1 MGDDMTQLLVID
13 DDRNLTR
20 LISEVATELGYS
32 VQVVNQADKFETAYS
47 ETPPDI
53 IALDVFMPDMDGF
66 EVLRHLHDRGCTAR
80 VILLSGA
87 ENYLHMAQEVAAMGG
102 IAVAGVLAKPFRVS
116 ELRRM
121 LGTAA
126 SA

>member
-1 MGDDMTQLLVID
+1 MTQLLIID

-20 LISEVATELGYS
+20 LIGEVATELGYT
-32 VQVVNQADKFETAYS
+32 VRIVNQADKFETAYA
-47 ETPPDI
+47 EAPPDV

-66 EVLRHLHDRGCTAR
+66 EVLRHLHDRGSTAR

-87 ENYLHMAQEVAAMGG
+87 ENYLHMAQQVAAMGG
-102 IAVAGVLAKPFRVS
+102 LAVAGTLAKPFRVA

-121 LGTAA
+121 LGSAA